1 MSTRKSLFL
10 VVPCAVIAIA
20 AAGLSLRARAP
31 EPASTGANATFTV
44 ARRDFVRSL
53 RLSGTVEAVEATNVA
68 APRLAGQN
76 TNSLV
81 VMRLVQNGAMV
92 KPGDMLVEFDRQD
105 QLRNALDSKAQLTDF
120 EQQIRKREADEVA
133 AKAAD
138 DSSLEQ
144 ARSALAKAKLEL
156 VKNDLL
162 PKIEAEKNALA
173 YESADAQLKQLQETY
188 DLKRHSAQADIK
200 LLDISRERA
209 ETQMKQAQANADRM
223 LVTSPL
229 PGVAVIRTTWK
240 QSGLLEYTEGDEVR
254 TGQPVVQ
261 VVNPA
266 AMRVRARVNQADM
279 NDLRIGQAVAV
290 GLDAYPDLSFAGTVS
305 QISPIGSQSSLNPK
319 VRTFTVLVLVKGA
332 HPNLMP
338 DLTASLDV
346 ELERAPHA
354 LVVPRDAVVVDGE
367 QAYVMAQRGSGFER
381 RDVGLGPLS
390 AYEAVVASGL
400 QDGVVIARNAAGYAD
415 RSKAGTR

>member
-1 MSTRKSLFL
+1 
-10 VVPCAVIAIA
+10 VA

-31 EPASTGANATFTV
+31 EPAATAANTTFTV
-44 ARRDFVRSL
+44 ARKDFVRSL

-81 VMRLVQNGAMV
+81 IMRLVQNGAMV

-105 QLRNALDSKAQLTDF
+105 QLRNALDSKAQLNDF
-120 EQQIRKREADEVA
+120 EQQIRKRQADEVA

-138 DSSLEQ
+138 DSTLEQ
-144 ARSALAKAKLEL
+144 AKSALAKAKLEL
-156 VKNDLL
+156 VKNELL
-162 PKIEAEKNALA
+162 PKIEAEKNTLA
-173 YESADAQLKQLQETY
+173 DEAAGAQLKQLQETY
-188 DLKRHSAQADIK
+188 ELKRHSAQADIK

-209 ETQMKQAQANADRM
+209 ETQMKQAEANADRM

-279 NDLRIGQAVAV
+279 NDLRVGEAVTV
-290 GLDAYPDLSFAGTVS
+290 GLDAYPDLSFAGTVT

-367 QAYVMAQRGSGFER
+367 QAYVMVQRGGGFER

-390 AYEAVVASGL
+390 PHEAVVTSGL
-400 QDGVVIARNAAGYAD
+400 QDGVVVARSAAGYAD
-415 RSKAGTR
+415 KSKAPAR